1 MVGYLVSQYWP
12 WLLAA
17 FALGLVVGA
26 ATWSRGVAAGWLS
39 GWLGWGLIGFAVCL
53 LVALFKLMPGRWGL
67 WLDTALWHFV
77 AYIAGCWLGGLLRG
91 ALAGAQ
97 PAVQMS
103 GEGLAAFA
111 GAAAPAVVEAPQQA
125 VSLTQTSMTQMQQ
138 QKATPNVA
146 VVDHDR
152 VDEAA
157 DAGADEELVSD
168 EHKPVL
174 LAQAKDG
181 APDDLKLIWGV
192 GPKLEAMLQEMGV
205 FHFAQIA
212 SWNEMNLRWVD
223 QNLKAFRGRALRDKW
238 IEQSRRLESG
248 WRPDSEVGERP
259 V

>member
-17 FALGLVVGA
+17 FAVGLVTGIV
-26 ATWSRGVAAGWLS
+26 TWSRDAADSWVS
-39 GWLGWGLIGFAVCL
+39 GWLRWALIGFVVCL
-53 LVALFKLMPGRWGL
+53 LVALFKLAPGRWGL

-97 PAVQMS
+97 APHVQPAVQMS
-103 GEGLAAFA
+103 GEGLAGLA
-111 GAAAPAVVEAPQQA
+111 GGTAASEVSQRAAA
-125 VSLTQTSMTQMQQ
+125 MTQAQLQ
-138 QKATPNVA
+138 TA
-146 VVDHDR
+146 VPQAAAVDHDHM
-152 VDEAA
+152 DEEA
-157 DAGADEELVSD
+157 DDSAEELVSD
-168 EHKPVL
+168 EHRPVL
-174 LAQAKDG
+174 LTQAKND

-192 GPKLEAMLQEMGV
+192 GPKLETMLHDMGV
-205 FHFAQIA
+205 FHFSQIA

-238 IEQSRRLESG
+238 IEQSKRLESG